1 MMSFYEVLRCL
12 LCDVLRRLEHIS
24 KNDVYSV
31 TFLGRPQKYLSQVF
45 VTFQKYPTKMV
56 SCDFPRFI
64 EILIVGYFYTF
75 SHLYTFLHSHT
86 FLNLYT
92 F

>member
-12 LCDVLRRLEHIS
+12 LCDVLRRLEHFS

-56 SCDFPRFI
+56 LLLVSVGLLQY
-64 EILIVGYFYTF
+64 LIKDVD
-75 SHLYTFLHSHT
+75 
-86 FLNLYT
+86 
-92 F
+92 